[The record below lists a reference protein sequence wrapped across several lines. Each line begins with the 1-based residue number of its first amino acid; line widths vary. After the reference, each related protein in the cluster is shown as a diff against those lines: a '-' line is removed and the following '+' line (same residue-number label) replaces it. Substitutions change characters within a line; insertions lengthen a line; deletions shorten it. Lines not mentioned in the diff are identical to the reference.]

1 MLIVHQIQFPLISV
15 SRSLTLAAESEP
27 GTPAL
32 AAMTADL
39 IGRD

>member
-15 SRSLTLAAESEP
+15 SRSLILAAENEP

-32 AAMTADL
+32 AAMTDDL
-39 IGRD
+39 IGCD

>member
-1 MLIVHQIQFPLISV
+1 MLIAHWIQFALSGASSI
-15 SRSLTLAAESEP
+15 LALAAESEP

-32 AAMTADL
+32 GAMTADL